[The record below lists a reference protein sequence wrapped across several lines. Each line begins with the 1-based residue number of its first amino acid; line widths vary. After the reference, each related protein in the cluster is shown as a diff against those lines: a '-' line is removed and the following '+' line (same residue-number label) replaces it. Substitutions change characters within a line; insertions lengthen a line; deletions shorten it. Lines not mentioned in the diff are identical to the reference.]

1 MSVVAL
7 TVYTAVFV
15 QLMEY
20 FMMFCPYF
28 IKNDLEIG
36 KHFYINDKWNEIEM
50 KMAIIKLKVLMF
62 NLIQI
67 GIPWT

>member
-1 MSVVAL
+1 
-7 TVYTAVFV
+7 
-15 QLMEY
+15 
-20 FMMFCPYF
+20 MFCPYF